1 MISVNQEGLKTL
13 RKGNV
18 MSDFDFDLDLDGLDI
33 DAAEK
38 AVEQAKEV
46 EANQAPLEEG
56 DGCEGG
62 ACRI

>member
-1 MISVNQEGLKTL
+1 
-13 RKGNV
+13 